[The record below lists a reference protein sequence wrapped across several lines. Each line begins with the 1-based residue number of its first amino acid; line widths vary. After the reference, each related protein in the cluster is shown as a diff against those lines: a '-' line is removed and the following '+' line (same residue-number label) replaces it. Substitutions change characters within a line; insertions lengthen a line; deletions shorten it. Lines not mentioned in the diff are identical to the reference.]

1 MLIQNKTNSNYNQGR
16 EVNNNILKYNVNI
29 NEEKYLIKIYPS
41 KNNITI
47 IFKIEKEKIQTY
59 YYYEKFDLKDFKKR
73 GKKFY
78 DDENIKDVFSTLK
91 NIIDKCSIILKEN
104 LFKIFITLSNNN
116 GYVVNFTLRKKIVSK
131 NRLNPLLKNQIEFN
145 NNGVNSLI
153 KEMTKL
159 DTNIENQKAKIEV
172 INNNII
178 NINKNL
184 TDIKSELKSIKN
196 FAKNIKNQNDKNN
209 NKNNLKKEIINK
221 SNKDKKYSFF
231 SFENLISN
239 KNRILKLLFGFNLIT
254 IMIAIYIWSSIS
266 KMKIELGFEKIN
278 EEEFNKK
285 LIVINMLNE
294 LSISSFGNIK
304 RYVEKKINSKEKN
317 NEKYKRKLY
326 EINDDLFKEEIN
338 KNNIEYEKTDIIN
351 NKNNKITDKKLENL
365 FDDYNLNVNLVS
377 ENQTIL
383 KENKKYNK
391 ANLNQNLGDI

>member
-1 MLIQNKTNSNYNQGR
+1 MFIPNKTDSNSNQ
-16 EVNNNILKYNVNI
+16 EKEFKNNILKYNISI
-29 NEEKYLIKIYPS
+29 NGQIYLIQIYPS
-41 KNNITI
+41 KDNITI

-91 NIIDKCSIILKEN
+91 DIIDKCSIILKEN

-116 GYVVNFTLRKKIVSK
+116 GYVVDFTLRKKIVSK

-159 DTNIENQKAKIEV
+159 DTNIERQKTKIEV

-365 FDDYNLNVNLVS
+365 FDDYNLNINLVS